1 MQSKWFG
8 FVGLLVMPLL
18 FSAIGCGGGEEQV
31 EQQRPGTVTEEVTRV
46 VTVEETVPA
55 APETTGEEGATPE
68 EQSPEETLALQYRYI
83 NAGDYED
90 AYALFAEQSKEAVPP
105 EQYRAFFEENA
116 PYSLTDYS
124 FPSVEVEGET
134 ATVEAEFTVDS
145 ASGQESY
152 ERTQQLVR
160 EGGEWRVVMRA
171 DQAAAFAGTN
181 PENAASPAAGQPDE
195 ALQVGET
202 ADVDGVQ
209 VTVNEVYRTYGDE
222 FDRQQ
227 LQTGEVYVVMDT
239 TLFNEGD
246 TTPYV
251 STVNWTLYNQDG
263 YRLEGSYISA
273 LQDTPEYSGDLRP
286 GRQFSG
292 PVAVVAS
299 ESDTIIAE
307 YLPMEAMLDSNN
319 YATWEIGPVSE
330 LPERAAAES
339 QY

>member
-1 MQSKWFG
+1 VQRTWFG
-8 FVGLLVMPLL
+8 FVGLLVMPLV
-18 FSAIGCGGGEEQV
+18 FSAIGCGGDEQQG
-31 EQQRPGTVTEEVTRV
+31 EQQRPRTVTEEVTRV
-46 VTVEETVPA
+46 VTVQETVPA
-55 APETTGEEGATPE
+55 APESPVEKADKPE
-68 EQSPEETLALQYRYI
+68 AQSPEETLALQYRHI

-124 FPSVEVEGET
+124 FPSVEGDGES
-134 ATVEAEFTVDS
+134 ATVEVEFTVSS

-160 EGGEWRVVMRA
+160 EAGQWRVVMRA
-171 DQAAAFAGTN
+171 DQAAAFAGMD
-181 PENAASPAAGQPDE
+181 PEDAASSAAGQSDA
-195 ALQVGET
+195 ALQIGET

-222 FDRQQ
+222 FDRQR
-227 LQTGEVYVVMDT
+227 LQPGEVFVVMDT
-239 TLFNEGD
+239 TLLNEGE

-251 STVNWTLYNQDG
+251 STVNWTLYDQDG
-263 YRLEGSYISA
+263 YRLEPQYLSA
-273 LQDTPEYSGDLRP
+273 LDDTPEYYGDLRP

-307 YLPMEAMLDSNN
+307 YLPLEAMPGSNN
-319 YATWEIGPVSE
+319 YATWDIGPVSE
-330 LPERAAAES
+330 LPDQGSAAS